1 MPAPGATSQPATS
14 PAPAASAPAR
24 PFPPPDI
31 RPPFERS
38 KAPGDGRWTP
48 LAARPGA
55 VPSSGAP
62 VMVTTTL
69 HPHRESRF
77 MALTLV
83 AVDLTRASLHFMPG
97 TADVKQK
104 ELPFAPGLVPQQEQA
119 RLLAAFNG
127 GFMPRHGRYGMRLG
141 EVSVLPPRKDACTIA
156 IGRDGSVK
164 IRSVEVLEA
173 SLPEA
178 LAVRQTPPCLLEQG
192 VVHPLLE
199 QGRDKAWAGH
209 TPGVVTRRRSAIG
222 LDATGLT
229 LFYAVGIETS
239 AKLLAEG
246 MRFAG
251 ASDAAEL
258 DINWNWTKFFTFAR
272 GEDGSLV
279 VGSTLVPVEHAK
291 SAYVGQA
298 SDRDFFYLLSR

>member
-1 MPAPGATSQPATS
+1 
-14 PAPAASAPAR
+14 
-24 PFPPPDI
+24 
-31 RPPFERS
+31 
-38 KAPGDGRWTP
+38 
-48 LAARPGA
+48 
-55 VPSSGAP
+55 
-62 VMVTTTL
+62 MVTTTL

-83 AVDLTRASLHFMPG
+83 AVDLSRASLHFMPG
-97 TADVKQK
+97 TADVTQK
-104 ELPFAPGLVPQQEQA
+104 DLPFSPGLVPANEQS

-156 IGRDGSVK
+156 IARDGSVK

-192 VVHPLLE
+192 AVHPLLE

-222 LDATGLT
+222 LDPSGLT
-229 LFYAVGIETS
+229 LFYAVGIETN

-258 DINWNWTKFFTFAR
+258 DINWNWTKFFTFAT
-272 GEDGSLV
+272 GENGALV
-279 VGSTLVPVEHAK
+279 VGNTLVPVEHAK

>member
-1 MPAPGATSQPATS
+1 
-14 PAPAASAPAR
+14 
-24 PFPPPDI
+24 
-31 RPPFERS
+31 
-38 KAPGDGRWTP
+38 
-48 LAARPGA
+48 
-55 VPSSGAP
+55 
-62 VMVTTTL
+62 MVTTTL

-97 TADVKQK
+97 TADVTQK
-104 ELPFAPGLVPQQEQA
+104 ELPFTPGLVPGAEQA

-127 GFMPRHGRYGMRLG
+127 GFMPRHGRYGMRLA

-156 IGRDGSVK
+156 IARDGTLK

-173 SLPEA
+173 SLAEA
-178 LAVRQTPPCLLEQG
+178 LAVRQTPPC
-192 VVHPLLE
+192 LLE

-258 DINWNWTKFFTFAR
+258 DINWNWTKFFTFAK
-272 GEDGSLV
+272 GENGSLV
-279 VGSTLVPVEHAK
+279 VESTLVPVEHAK
-291 SAYVGQA
+291 SAYVAQA
-298 SDRDFFYLLSR
+298 SDRDFFYLLLR